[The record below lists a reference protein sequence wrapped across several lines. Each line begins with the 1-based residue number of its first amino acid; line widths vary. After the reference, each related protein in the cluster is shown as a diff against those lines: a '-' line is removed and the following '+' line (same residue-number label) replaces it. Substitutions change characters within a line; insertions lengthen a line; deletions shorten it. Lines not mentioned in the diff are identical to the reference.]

1 MSYLITV
8 QAETIEELRSR
19 LEDLL
24 ALNGGAVQPD
34 PTPVPDVK
42 PDKRKTEVEP
52 KKKTAKKKAAKK
64 KTAKKKTAKKA
75 EPKLTYEDD
84 VRPLLMELANSI
96 PDGRKRTFK
105 VLQAF
110 GASNGADIKA
120 EDFEA
125 AIKLAKEELAEVKA
139 TEDEFEV

>member
-42 PDKRKTEVEP
+42 PDKRKTEP

-64 KTAKKKTAKKA
+64 KTAKKA

-84 VRPLLMELANSI
+84 IRPILMELANSI

-125 AIKLAKEELAEVKA
+125 VLKLAKEELAEVEA

>member
-24 ALNGGAVQPD
+24 AINGGAVQPD

-42 PDKRKTEVEP
+42 PDKRKTEVEQKAEP

-64 KTAKKKTAKKA
+64 KTAKKA

-84 VRPLLMELANSI
+84 IRPLLMELANSI

-125 AIKLAKEELAEVKA
+125 VIKLAKEELAEVEA